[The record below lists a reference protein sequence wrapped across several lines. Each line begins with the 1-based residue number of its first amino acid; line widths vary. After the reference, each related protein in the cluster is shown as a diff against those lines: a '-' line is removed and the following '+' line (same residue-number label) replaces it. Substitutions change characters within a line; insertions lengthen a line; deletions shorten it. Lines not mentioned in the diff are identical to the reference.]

1 MSRITLALPPPYVS
15 CVVGYDP
22 PLGTFFAQVYQRR
35 GARSQIALVRWIG
48 TDLQELPTI
57 EALVTAVADVVTIP
71 AAIQQQLRHEQQDH
85 QTIGFRPT
93 LGTRVLRALR
103 THREEDS

>member
-35 GARSQIALVRWIG
+35 GARGRIALVRWIG
-48 TDLQELPTI
+48 TDFHALPTI
-57 EALVTAVADVVTIP
+57 EALVTALADVVTLP
-71 AAIQQQLRHEQQDH
+71 ADVQRQLVQEQQAS
-85 QTIGFRPT
+85 GFRPNP
-93 LGTRVLRALR
+93 GTRVLQQWRAR
-103 THREEDS
+103 RQEEP

>member
-1 MSRITLALPPPYVS
+1 MSRFTLLTSPPYAS

-35 GARSQIALVRWIG
+35 GARGQIALVRWIG

-57 EALVTAVADVVTIP
+57 EALVTALADVVTLP
-71 AAIQQQLRHEQQDH
+71 ADVQRQLVHDQ
-85 QTIGFRPT
+85 QTIGFRPNI
-93 LGTRVLRALR
+93 GTRVLQQLHARR
-103 THREEDS
+103 QEERS

>member
-1 MSRITLALPPPYVS
+1 MSRITMVTPPPYTS

-35 GARSQIALVRWIG
+35 GARGQRALVRWIG

-57 EALVTAVADVVTIP
+57 EALVTALADVVTLP
-71 AAIQQQLRHEQQDH
+71 TDVQRQLVQEQ
-85 QTIGFRPT
+85 QTIGFRPNP
-93 LGTRVLRALR
+93 GTRVLQQLRAR
-103 THREEDS
+103 RQEEP